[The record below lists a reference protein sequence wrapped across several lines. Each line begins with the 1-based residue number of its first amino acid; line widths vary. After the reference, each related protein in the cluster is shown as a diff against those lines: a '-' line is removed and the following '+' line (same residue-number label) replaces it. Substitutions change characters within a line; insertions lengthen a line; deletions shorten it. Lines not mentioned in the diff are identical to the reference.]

1 MDDNNIFSKNL
12 DLSDSEYSGGSDSDM
27 IKKQNLEEQIPGEQ
41 NGLVLEFRDDKET
54 ETSGLITQKQPVIIE
69 SPLVI
74 KPPSPRPSLPS
85 PRPSLPSPT
94 SSPVTSPT
102 PSPSLPSPTPSP
114 TPSLPSS
121 SSEMIDKPKNTAK
134 QKIINAKIKKN
145 IIAADEKEAKKKGRF
160 INRKRE
166 NFTEGKDSITNSLR
180 STIASK
186 DYVAKKKEEREE
198 KRAAKAEVKKD
209 NRNKKIEYQAKRKAD
224 IIEKVENIESK
235 VKENIDAKK
244 TKIGKAFSRGRGE
257 VRKKIAKLD
266 TIDRMNT
273 MYILFNKYLLQPL
286 IIIIVV
292 LIVYYSLK
300 YLMKLYKKYP
310 RSFVLANYLNVS
322 GKYDKSTGL
331 DMELSDILS
340 SSLTDYLVRPSRIL
354 ATIKINSHSI
364 INENSG
370 ATNDDSNTCSTDIED
385 AMCSDNSELLE
396 DKNMNGNYLNYIK
409 QNLFN
414 NYINNTFYKTLRKF
428 VEHSDNIFNQGYTTY
443 SKDDEAEYKKGD
455 MYSNKYFQ
463 KYYDDMKSSPT
474 MNTYLIQFFKNIIK
488 NDPAYMIDANEK
500 IQIDVNEKIE
510 NDSTTLFISLLKEK
524 PNVSYEVQFNK
535 SYNSIK
541 KLFTNILTTSSS
553 KLDNKSNVLEYYK
566 NLFLR
571 NVLYNLIIENDVD
584 ESSPISKQLGSLES
598 KNILSYIDPDIF
610 DGENEM
616 LNKYGNM
623 LSMTSDNNTKT
634 YFNTIFDGK
643 LPSNILEKINNN
655 SNNSNIEEDYYTDII
670 DDFKTNFEENY
681 QNIKTNVFSNLKKYK
696 DKDYNIYY
704 NNYKN
709 ELNRVTNYNS
719 ENSIINKIY
728 NLSNLNGSF
737 DNFPK
742 DFNINK
748 LDEDDI
754 RIIEIFNHFIIFE
767 YFYTNISNII
777 SNNINNTGDNYDN
790 CVKYFYYF
798 ESFASLKYLNSESN
812 SYVNVLNEQ
821 DSNLIKKINVS
832 IKDSYN
838 SLIGNNDSDGSFISL
853 LDYTLYQRDEDL
865 INCGIFTSLMFYDPD
880 NTNITKKNLLNISKF
895 YFSFVEIKLGSNYIS
910 DIKKIKEYRTHWNI
924 KQDFIWVKIK
934 YLFIEIILKKYLWSE
949 FNRDKLLKESLPFW
963 KNVSGKLT
971 NKCTWF
977 TDDIEKEAMK
987 CPPYDTFVVE
997 GFVSAILKI
1006 GKAFEGFPKLVSELI
1021 ALVGKLIEAYVG
1033 FWNGLL
1039 FIFRFKPFLI
1049 GFIIFLAKVTIYI
1062 IALLVVVI
1070 LSFPNLFGLVLGGY
1084 VAIKA
1089 SPLVGIIIGIFT
1101 VFLMIFGFSTYT
1113 YNKKD
1118 YFQVSVGHTIALVV
1132 WTIIVALKTTVKI
1145 IFVIAIIA
1153 MLLILYVIAL
1163 VMDSVLGDYRFTK
1176 FLYKR
1181 FFACEN
1187 EPLSWYRNS
1196 RYDLGNKT
1204 SRGFFCSL
1212 NCGSNHRLS
1221 ENKAFCE
1228 RAPSNVPYY
1237 CPQPLLYN
1245 IYKNERLKG
1254 KNKIISFFINN
1265 HPDLVYKSPQ
1275 QRAEFIINYKKNK
1288 KEYYESCNANFSN
1301 EKNMIAKNVCAT
1313 GYDTNNKDISNKIK
1327 DICKQT
1333 YCSNGKYEN
1342 FCYKYKDETIQSK
1355 FKIKDKNRIV
1365 RYVKSVFIL
1374 IIAVFISLYII
1385 NELEKNNNIINENSL
1400 VGKRFSNM
1408 KDKFNKFITS

>member
-27 IKKQNLEEQIPGEQ
+27 RKKQKLEEQKLEEQ
-41 NGLVLEFRDDKET
+41 NGLVPKFSDDVTVTET
-54 ETSGLITQKQPVIIE
+54 ETSGLITPQPLAPPPTPQTPPE
-69 SPLVI
+69 
-74 KPPSPRPSLPS
+74 PSPPP
-85 PRPSLPSPT
+85 
-94 SSPVTSPT
+94 PT
-102 PSPSLPSPTPSP
+102 PSPRGHYHGYMPL
-114 TPSLPSS
+114 S
-121 SSEMIDKPKNTAK
+121 SSEMIDKPKNKAK
-134 QKIINAKIKKN
+134 QKIINAKVEKN
-145 IIAADEKEAKKKGRF
+145 IIAANEKEEKKKRRF
-160 INRKRE
+160 INRKRK
-166 NFTEGKDSITNSLR
+166 NFTKGKDSITNSIR
-180 STIASK
+180 SNFASNN
-186 DYVAKKKEEREE
+186 YVNKKKDKREE

-354 ATIKINSHSI
+354 ATIKINSHNI
-364 INENSG
+364 INENGG

-385 AMCSDNSELLE
+385 AMCSDNNELLE
-396 DKNMNGNYLNYIK
+396 DKNMNGNYFNYIK

-474 MNTYLIQFFKNIIK
+474 MNTYLIEFFKNIIK

-571 NVLYNLIIENDVD
+571 NVLYNLIMENDVD
-584 ESSPISKQLGSLES
+584 ESSPISRQLGSLES

-643 LPSNILEKINNN
+643 LPSNILKKINNN

-704 NNYKN
+704 DNYKI
-709 ELNRVTNYNS
+709 ELNKVTNYNS

-812 SYVNVLNEQ
+812 SYVNVLNQQ

-934 YLFIEIILKKYLWSE
+934 YLFIEIILKKYLRSE
-949 FNRDKLLKESLPFW
+949 FNSDKLLKESFPFW

-987 CPPYDTFVVE
+987 CPPYDTFVE

-1021 ALVGKLIEAYVG
+1021 TLVGKLIEAYAG
-1033 FWNGLL
+1033 FWNGLV

-1049 GFIIFLAKVTIYI
+1049 GFIIFLVKVTIYI
-1062 IALLVVVI
+1062 IALLVVII
-1070 LSFPNLFGLVLGGY
+1070 LSFPNLFGLVVGGY
-1084 VAIKA
+1084 LAIKGA
-1089 SPLVGIIIGIFT
+1089 FLVGIIIGIFT
-1101 VFLMIFGFSTYT
+1101 VFLMIFGFSKYT

-1118 YFQVSVGHTIALVV
+1118 FQVSVGHTIALVV

-1313 GYDTNNKDISNKIK
+1313 GYDTNNQDISNKIK

>member
-1 MDDNNIFSKNL
+1 MDSNSLEETHL
-12 DLSDSEYSGGSDSDM
+12 DLITDEHFIGGEGSGQEGHPSTTSQPMDA
-27 IKKQNLEEQIPGEQ
+27 
-41 NGLVLEFRDDKET
+41 DKEILKEGAPLQ
-54 ETSGLITQKQPVIIE
+54 ETRNYNTDKESQPPVIIG

-74 KPPSPRPSLPS
+74 KPPSPRSSLLSPISSLRTPS
-85 PRPSLPSPT
+85 R
-94 SSPVTSPT
+94 SPVTSPT
-102 PSPSLPSPTPSP
+102 PSPSLP
-114 TPSLPSS
+114 S

-134 QKIINAKIKKN
+134 QKIINAKIEEN
-145 IIAADEKEAKKKGRF
+145 IIAADEKEAKKKKRF
-160 INRKRE
+160 INRKKE

-180 STIASK
+180 RRIASN

-224 IIEKVENIESK
+224 ITEKVENIESK
-235 VKENIDAKK
+235 VKENIAAKK
-244 TKIGKAFSRGRGE
+244 TSIGRAFSRGRGE

-354 ATIKINSHSI
+354 ATIKINSHNI
-364 INENSG
+364 INENGG
-370 ATNDDSNTCSTDIED
+370 ATNDDSNTCGTDIED
-385 AMCSDNSELLE
+385 AMCSDNNELLE
-396 DKNMNGNYLNYIK
+396 EKNMNGNYFNYIK
-409 QNLFN
+409 QNLFD

-428 VEHSDNIFNQGYTTY
+428 VEHNDDIFNQGYTTY
-443 SKDDEAEYKKGD
+443 SKDDEIEYKKGD
-455 MYSNKYFQ
+455 MYDNKYFQ
-463 KYYDDMKSSPT
+463 KYYNDMRSNPT
-474 MNTYLIQFFKNIIK
+474 MNTYLIEFFKNIK
-488 NDPAYMIDANEK
+488 KEDAGYM
-500 IQIDVNEKIE
+500 IDVNEKIE
-510 NDSTTLFISLLKEK
+510 NDSTTSFISLLKKK

-571 NVLYNLIIENDVD
+571 NVLYNLIMENDVD
-584 ESSPISKQLGSLES
+584 ESSPISRQLGSLES
-598 KNILSYIDPDIF
+598 KNILSYIDPNIF
-610 DGENEM
+610 DGDNEM
-616 LNKYGNM
+616 LNKYGKM
-623 LSMTSDNNTKT
+623 LSMTSNNNTKI
-634 YFNTIFDGK
+634 YFNTIFDNK
-643 LPSNILEKINNN
+643 LPNNILKKINNN
-655 SNNSNIEEDYYTDII
+655 SNDSNIEEDYYTDII
-670 DDFKTNFEENY
+670 EDFKTNFEENY
-681 QNIKTNVFSNLKKYK
+681 QIIKTNVFSNLKKYK

-728 NLSNLNGSF
+728 SLSDLNGNF

-742 DFNINK
+742 DYNINK

-777 SNNINNTGDNYDN
+777 SNNNTDDNYDN

-821 DSNLIKKINVS
+821 DTNLVKKINVS

-865 INCGIFTSLMFYDPD
+865 INCGIFTSLMFYDT

-895 YFSFVEIKLGSNYIS
+895 YFSFVEIKLGSNYIT
-910 DIKKIKEYRTHWNI
+910 DVKTIKEYRTHWNI
-924 KQDFIWVKIK
+924 KQDFIWEKIK
-934 YLFIEIILKKYLWSE
+934 YLSYDIILKKYLWSE
-949 FNRDKLLKESLPFW
+949 FYSDKLLIDSLPYW

-971 NKCTWF
+971 NRCTWF
-977 TDDIEKEAMK
+977 TTKTEKEAMN
-987 CPPYDTFVVE
+987 CPTNDNFVE
-997 GFVSAILKI
+997 GFGFLK
-1006 GKAFEGFPKLVSELI
+1006 GLLKLPKVFSGFPKLASELI
-1021 ALVGKLIEAYVG
+1021 NLVGKLIEAYVG
-1033 FWNGLL
+1033 LYNGLL

-1049 GFIIFLAKVTIYI
+1049 GFIIFLVKVNIYI
-1062 IALLVVVI
+1062 IAILVVVI

-1084 VAIKA
+1084 VVIKG

-1113 YNKKD
+1113 YNEKD

-1145 IFVIAIIA
+1145 ILVIAIIII
-1153 MLLILYVIAL
+1153 LLFLYLIAFA
-1163 VMDSVLGDYRFTK
+1163 MDSILGDYRFTK

-1196 RYDLGNKT
+1196 RYDLGNKA

-1245 IYKNERLKG
+1245 IYKNEKLKG

-1265 HPDLVYKSPQ
+1265 HPDLIYKSPQ

-1288 KEYYESCNANFSN
+1288 KEYYENCKLNFSN

-1342 FCYKYKDETIQSK
+1342 FCYKYKDETIISQL
-1355 FKIKDKNRIV
+1355 KIKDKNRIV
-1365 RYVKSVFIL
+1365 RYVKSAFIL
-1374 IIAVFISLYII
+1374 IIAIFISLYII
-1385 NELEKNNNIINENSL
+1385 NELEKNNNISNRNSL
-1400 VGKRFSNM
+1400 VGKNFSNM